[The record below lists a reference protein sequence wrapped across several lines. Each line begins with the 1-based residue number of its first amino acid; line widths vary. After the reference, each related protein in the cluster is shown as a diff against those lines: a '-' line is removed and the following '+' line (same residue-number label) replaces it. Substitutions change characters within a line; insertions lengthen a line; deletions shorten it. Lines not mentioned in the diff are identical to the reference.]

1 VTEPTPQCCKAV
13 AWRLATAKQDVRRIA
28 AQLARNDTPRGRTQL
43 ATAQATLADNKR
55 WADEH
60 HATHA
65 GDTP

>member
-1 VTEPTPQCCKAV
+1 VTDPTPQCCKAV
-13 AWRLATAKQDVRRIA
+13 AWRVAA
-28 AQLARNDTPRGRTQL
+28 AQAEIRRLAALLARNDTPRGRAQL
-43 ATAQATLADNKR
+43 AAAKATLADNKR

>member
-1 VTEPTPQCCKAV
+1 MTESTPQCCKAV
-13 AWRLATAKQDVRRIA
+13 AWRLATAHQEVRRIA
-28 AQLARNDTPRGRTQL
+28 AQLARNDTPRGRMQL
-43 ATAQATLADNKR
+43 AIAKDTLTDNKR

>member
-1 VTEPTPQCCKAV
+1 VTDPIPQCCKAV
-13 AWRLATAKQDVRRIA
+13 AWRVAGAEQEVRRLA
-28 AQLARNDTPRGRTQL
+28 SLLARNDTPRGRMQL
-43 ATAQATLADNKR
+43 AIAKDTLTDNKR